1 MFCKNLSYLFF
12 SQYLLQIFQSN
23 ALDGMDHHPQQR
35 HRGPN
40 QDFPL
45 LPRGPHV
52 EHDVAD
58 EVIVK
63 TEGRLMG
70 KLGNEP
76 VFKDE

>member
-1 MFCKNLSYLFF
+1 
-12 SQYLLQIFQSN
+12 
-23 ALDGMDHHPQQR
+23 MDHHPQQG
-35 HRGPN
+35 HCGPD

-58 EVIVK
+58 EVIVEA
-63 TEGRLMG
+63 EGRLMG